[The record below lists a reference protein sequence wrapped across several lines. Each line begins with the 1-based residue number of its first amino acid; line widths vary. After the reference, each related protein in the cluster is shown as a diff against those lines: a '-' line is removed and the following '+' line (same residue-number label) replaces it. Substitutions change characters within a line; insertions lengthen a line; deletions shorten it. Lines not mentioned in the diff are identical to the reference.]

1 MHDEAS
7 VRKGLHLLVDPE
19 NEAALAFY
27 EALGFCRDSW
37 EMRRAL

>member
-19 NEAALAFY
+19 GAGALAFY
-27 EALGFCRDSW
+27 QVLGFRRDSW